1 MKNWKYKS
9 MFALFITVCFV
20 LSACQEKVR
29 ENKPEIEVAESIL
42 VDYYDAAMEKN
53 VEKAMELVFF
63 NDENDELRGMQR
75 SALEKY
81 PFERYEI
88 NGFTQIKEELYKAD
102 LNIYHYDEVA
112 SGRENLNVINY
123 VQRINGKWYVVLNE
137 ENLVS

>member
-1 MKNWKYKS
+1 M
-9 MFALFITVCFV
+9 
-20 LSACQEKVR
+20 
-29 ENKPEIEVAESIL
+29 
-42 VDYYDAAMEKN
+42 D
-53 VEKAMELVFF
+53 LVFF
-63 NDENDELRGMQR
+63 NDENYELRGMQR